1 MAKHHDTG
9 LKPPRP
15 PQAVRLN
22 RLAAVLAAGCVGA
35 TLLTVGLMVS
45 SEHESDIEAQR
56 EREEARFRSRGPA
69 RPDFLE
75 RPLEEEIAGEEV
87 ASEEVAGANALSPTS
102 PAVAGTHDADP
113 AAYVPPAPY
122 GASAYYEAS
131 DGGAASGP
139 SPEEEALERALRS
152 SLTPPDVRPVAPD
165 EARPAYGSGTG
176 YDAGNYDA
184 NRYLRALSALSST
197 YSTGGM
203 RQGDGPPLD
212 TEPVASEAAGR
223 PYTFSEAAARLGRGG
238 ADSGRVRAASE
249 TPRHTSHYRSVS
261 PYELREGTVI
271 EAQLLTA
278 IHSDLPGEVLAQV
291 ARNVYD
297 SQTQQVLLIP
307 RGTRLVGTYDS
318 QIALGQGRLFVAW
331 TRMVLPDGRSLTL
344 SGLASKDLRGQAGL
358 TGRVDRHRLGMFGDA
373 LMLSVVGAGLALS
386 QRGPDR
392 GGSAWDGSAY
402 PSPGEI
408 MAGSVAAELARVATE
423 TLRARAGRSPT
434 IQIREGAAFYVFLSG
449 DLALPP
455 YHTQGGPLDRSV
467 DGSVRVAE
475 WP

>member
-45 SEHESDIEAQR
+45 LEHEGEIEAQR

-87 ASEEVAGANALSPTS
+87 ASADVLPPAP
-102 PAVAGTHDADP
+102 PAVTGTHDADP

-122 GASAYYEAS
+122 GASAYYEVS
-131 DGGAASGP
+131 GGGAVSGP
-139 SPEEEALERALRS
+139 SPEEEALGRALRS

-165 EARPAYGSGTG
+165 EARPAHSGGTG
-176 YDAGNYDA
+176 YDASADNAD
-184 NRYLRALSALSST
+184 RYLRALSALSST
-197 YSTGGM
+197 YGTGGM
-203 RQGDGPPLD
+203 PQEGRPPLD

-249 TPRHTSHYRSVS
+249 TPRHTSHYRPAS
-261 PYELREGTVI
+261 PYELREGTLI

-278 IHSDLPGEVLAQV
+278 IHSDLAGEVLAQV
-291 ARNVYD
+291 TRNVYD
-297 SQTQQVLLIP
+297 SQAQQVLLIP

-318 QIALGQGRLFVAW
+318 RLVLGQGRLFVAW

-358 TGRVDRHRLGMFGDA
+358 TGRVDRHRLGVFGDA
-373 LMLSVVGAGLALS
+373 LMLSAVGAGLALS
-386 QRGPDR
+386 QRGPAR

-408 MAGSVAAELARVATE
+408 VAGSVAAELARVATE
-423 TLRARAGRSPT
+423 TLRARASRSPT

-455 YHTQGGPLDRSV
+455 YRTKGGPLDE
-467 DGSVRVAE
+467 SVRGAE